1 MKSDEITKKSQ
12 NRKNINGKNELILF
26 KNQTIKISKGE
37 HVVRKDSWIKRE
49 HRKSEVRKSPYKLE
63 ST

>member
-26 KNQTIKISKGE
+26 KGE
-37 HVVRKDSWIKRE
+37 HVVRMDGWKKQE
-49 HRKSEVRKSPYKLE
+49 VGKSEVRKFSFNLE